1 MTTRLPPA
9 IPEGSVV
16 DEELT
21 AHERRVAAMVL
32 DGLTDKQIA
41 GAFAVS
47 TRAVELHL
55 TRIHRE
61 PGIRRRAQLAVAVAV
76 AVDRSNAAPR
86 RPPAPPVYDSR

>member
-1 MTTRLPPA
+1 M
-9 IPEGSVV
+9 G
-16 DEELT
+16 EELT

-32 DGLTDKQIA
+32 DGLTNKQIA

-55 TRIHRE
+55 TRFYRKL
-61 PGIRRRAQLAVAVAV
+61 GIRRRARLAA